1 MNKLMYRL
9 ATLAASMLG
18 GLLAGA
24 IVKKAW
30 QLTAGQDE
38 VPEATDA
45 DRSWPEVL
53 LAAGLQGVV
62 SGLIKA
68 VLDRGAA
75 VGAQRLTGQWPGE
88 QEEAGQRRAA

>member
-1 MNKLMYRL
+1 MNKQWYRL
-9 ATLAASMLG
+9 VTLAVSLLG

-30 QLTAGQDE
+30 QLTAGQDDL
-38 VPEATDA
+38 PEATDE
-45 DRSWPEVL
+45 DRSWAEVL

-88 QEEAGQRRAA
+88 PGSAGQHRAA

>member
-1 MNKLMYRL
+1 MNKQWYRL
-9 ATLAASMLG
+9 VTLAVSLLG

-30 QLTAGQDE
+30 QLTAGQDDL
-38 VPEATDA
+38 PEATDE
-45 DRSWPEVL
+45 DRSWAEVL

-88 QEEAGQRRAA
+88 PQDAGQHRAA

>member
-1 MNKLMYRL
+1 MNKLWYRL
-9 ATLAASMLG
+9 VTLAVSLLG

-30 QLTAGQDE
+30 QLTAGQDD
-38 VPEATDA
+38 VPEATDE
-45 DRSWPEVL
+45 DRSWAEVL

-88 QEEAGQRRAA
+88 QGSTRQHRAA